1 MDKVLVA
8 LLMED
13 EPLIALDVEA
23 TLANAGFDVTTVVS
37 CSEALEWL
45 DVCRPDIVIVDIILQ
60 DGPCHSVVAR
70 LVEDGIPFLVHSG
83 DLPSMHAGTPLAAG
97 TWLSKPV
104 NEAAM
109 VLVAKTLVASQVLP
123 AN

>member
-23 TLANAGFDVTTVVS
+23 TLAAAGFDVTTVPS
-37 CSEALEWL
+37 CADALEWL
-45 DVCRPDIVIVDIILQ
+45 DVCRPDIVIVDIILE

-83 DLPSMHAGTPLAAG
+83 DHPSMHVGTPFASG

-109 VLVAKTLVASQVLP
+109 ALVAQTLVASQVLP